1 MHPSRVRALY
11 KRLQQ
16 ANPHPTTE
24 LEHKTPFEL
33 LAAVMLSAHTTDKSV
48 NTATRILFPLA
59 NTPQAILA
67 LGVEGLKPYLKVVG
81 MYNQKSK
88 NLIEL
93 CRQLVEKHGGEVP
106 HDREALESLPGV
118 GRKTANIILNMV
130 FGEKTIAVDT
140 HIFRVSN
147 RTGLAEGKD
156 PRTVED
162 ELNVVT
168 PDEFKQ
174 DAHHWLLLHGRYVCV
189 ARVPACPKCIIADLC
204 EYPDKTKPKELPASE
219 APVAHEDGKKGG
231 TAAAERRGRGGIAPA
246 PTSRV
251 ARGKPKE
258 SSSPV
263 ARAARNESTTGS
275 SSPVVRAAG
284 RTTEKRASPV
294 ARGARKS
301 SAGPASAKFTPL
313 KGKRSRPAP
322 KRAAARKNS
331 RG

>member
-11 KRLQQ
+11 RRLQQ

-48 NTATRILFPLA
+48 NTATRVLFPIA

-67 LGVEGLKPYLKVVG
+67 MGVEGVKPYIKAVG

-93 CRQLVEKHGGEVP
+93 CRQLVEKHGGEIP

-130 FGEKTIAVDT
+130 FGESTIAVDT
-140 HIFRVSN
+140 HIFRVAN

-156 PRTVED
+156 PRVVED

-168 PDEFKQ
+168 PDEYKK

-189 ARVPACPKCIIADLC
+189 ARLPACPKCIIHDLC
-204 EYPDKTKPKELPASE
+204 EYPNKTPPKELPKSD
-219 APVAHEDGKKGG
+219 APVAHGKPVARTSAKPTRSVAKADRGPARGVAKSAVRKTARAKSAPAARTGAAGAVAAGASAPRAVATGTSAAARPSSKGARARRASSGG
-231 TAAAERRGRGGIAPA
+231 TARSRRG
-246 PTSRV
+246 
-251 ARGKPKE
+251 
-258 SSSPV
+258 
-263 ARAARNESTTGS
+263 
-275 SSPVVRAAG
+275 
-284 RTTEKRASPV
+284 
-294 ARGARKS
+294 
-301 SAGPASAKFTPL
+301 
-313 KGKRSRPAP
+313 
-322 KRAAARKNS
+322 
-331 RG
+331 